1 MCIDCDKTIYKK
13 NAYRIYRERSYVR
26 SLAQCRPGGLGYG
39 GGDVI
44 HRQERSIYVPP
55 RFRDG
60 SFFVFFSRGAMELPL
75 FENGIYVTLNVD
87 NRVL

>member
-1 MCIDCDKTIYKK
+1 M
-13 NAYRIYRERSYVR
+13 
-26 SLAQCRPGGLGYG
+26 GLGYG

-55 RFRDG
+55 RFGDE
-60 SFFVFFSRGAMELPL
+60 SFFFLFFFEGRGAMERPL
-75 FENGIYVTLNVD
+75 LENGIYVTLNVN